1 MPNALSV
8 SSSRVISALDIGSSR
23 ITCMIAEVADSG
35 SLDIIGIGTYRA
47 KGIRAGQIIDMD
59 LVRYCVLQAVS
70 AAEKQ
75 AETQIKEVHVSLSS
89 GQVRST
95 LLPVEMPLRGETIEA
110 RHIQQLTSFARK
122 AVLGHG
128 QAGNAG
134 ASPAAL
140 HVMNAIPLEFV
151 VDGEGGISDPCGMV
165 GSTLGTPC
173 HVISTSLS
181 SFTNLARCLENCHL
195 VMRSASIASLAAAD
209 ACLTNDERELGTT
222 LIDLGGGT
230 TSMVVYGGN
239 KPCYTEVLPLGGRNI
254 TSDIAN
260 VLPTTLVHAERLKLS
275 FGRAFIQPGDERSI
289 IEAPTSGD
297 PQTAEQRKISVSFL
311 NQIIQARVE
320 EIFELVAQRLEIP
333 QIARYAGRRV
343 VLTGGGALLP
353 GIKDEACRVLQKE
366 VRIGRP
372 FNMGGILESAGPE
385 WATAAGLLKAGLPK
399 HRGPKAPPL
408 AEPVLNAPTDRSAW
422 HPIRKLFGI

>member
-8 SSSRVISALDIGSSR
+8 SSPRTVAALDIGSSR
-23 ITCMIAEVADSG
+23 ITCMIAEISDTGAMEV
-35 SLDIIGIGTYRA
+35 IGIGTYRA
-47 KGIRAGQIIDMD
+47 KGIRAGQIVDMD

-70 AAEKQ
+70 AAEKS
-75 AETQIKEVHVSLSS
+75 AEMQIKEVHVSLSS
-89 GQVRST
+89 SQVRST

-110 RHIQQLTSFARK
+110 RHIQQLTAFARK
-122 AVLGHG
+122 AVLG
-128 QAGNAG
+128 Q
-134 ASPAAL
+134 SPQSKVEVSSPSL
-140 HVMNAIPLEFV
+140 HVMHTIPLEFV

-165 GSTLGTPC
+165 GATLGTPC

-195 VMRSASIASLAAAD
+195 VMRSASIASLASAH
-209 ACLTNDERELGTT
+209 ACLTDDERELGTT
-222 LIDLGGGT
+222 LIDIGGGT
-230 TSMVVYGGN
+230 TSIVVYSGD
-239 KPCYTEVLPLGGRNI
+239 KPCYTEVLPIGGRSI

-260 VLPTTLVHAERLKLS
+260 VLPTTLLHAERLKLS

-289 IEAPTSGD
+289 IEAPTSAD
-297 PQTAEQRKISVSFL
+297 RQTAEQRKISVSFL

-320 EIFELVAQRLEIP
+320 EIFEMVAQRLENP

-399 HRGPKAPPL
+399 HRTPKAPPL
-408 AEPVLNAPTDRSAW
+408 AEPVIDQPGARSAW

>member
-8 SSSRVISALDIGSSR
+8 SSPRLISALDIGSSR
-23 ITCMIAEVADSG
+23 ITCMIAEVTDTNG
-35 SLDIIGIGTYRA
+35 LDVIGIGSYRA
-47 KGIRAGQIIDMD
+47 KGIRAGQITDMD
-59 LVRYCVLQAVS
+59 LVRYCILQAVS
-70 AAEKQ
+70 AAEKK

-89 GQVRST
+89 SQVRST

-110 RHIQQLTSFARK
+110 RHIQQLTAFARK
-122 AVLGHG
+122 AVLGQSQQTSG
-128 QAGNAG
+128 P
-134 ASPAAL
+134 ASSL

-320 EIFELVAQRLEIP
+320 EIFELVAQRLENP

-385 WATAAGLLKAGLPK
+385 WATAAGLLKVGLPK
-399 HRGPKAPPL
+399 HRSPKAPPL
-408 AEPVLNAPTDRSAW
+408 AEPLMSAPEHRSAW
-422 HPIRKLFGI
+422 TPIRKLFGI